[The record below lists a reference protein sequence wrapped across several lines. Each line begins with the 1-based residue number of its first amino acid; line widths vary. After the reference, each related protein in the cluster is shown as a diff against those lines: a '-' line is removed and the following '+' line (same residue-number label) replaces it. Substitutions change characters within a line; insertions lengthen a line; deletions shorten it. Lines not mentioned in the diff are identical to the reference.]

1 MTLVI
6 LLRHAHS
13 TANAAQILAGRA
25 AITHLSTAGRK
36 QANRLTKRLGAIELK
51 ALRSSPLVRCEETIT
66 PWLRS
71 REKSGADTKTKL
83 RFDEDLIE
91 VDYGNWSGRKISTL
105 RKDPLWRVVQDAPSK
120 VTFPQGESMG
130 EMQNRAMSAL
140 ERALKSRGKG
150 NVMLVSHGDVLKS
163 IISGVLNMPF
173 DDFQRIV
180 VDPASISILDFSSSR
195 PRVLLLN
202 DTDSILQL
210 GNSQSRGKQ
219 PLIGGGSGTEIRK
232 AEPKNDGKKRGR

>member
-13 TANAAQILAGRA
+13 TANAAQILAGRTE
-25 AITHLSTAGRK
+25 ITHLSSLGRK
-36 QANRLTKRLGAIELK
+36 QANRLAKRLGPVEIK
-51 ALRSSPLVRCEETIT
+51 ALRSSPLIRCEETIS

-71 REKSGADTKTKL
+71 REESEIDSQMKL
-83 RFDEDLIE
+83 RFDDDLVE
-91 VDYGNWSGRKISTL
+91 VDYGKWSGRKISTL
-105 RKDPLWRVVQDAPSK
+105 TKDPLWKVVQGTPSK
-120 VTFPQGESMG
+120 VTFPQGENMA
-130 EMQNRAMSAL
+130 EMQNRAMRAL
-140 ERALKSRGKG
+140 ERALKTRGKG

-180 VDPASISILDFSSSR
+180 VDPASISVLDFSSSR

-202 DTDSILQL
+202 DTKSVLSL
-210 GNSQSRGKQ
+210 GNSQARGKQ
-219 PLIGGGSGTEIRK
+219 PLIGGGSGAHGGT
-232 AEPKNDGKKRGR
+232 AGKKKAGR